1 MRRVFHLSAVFSMLG
16 ILAFGGGTAVLP
28 QMQEVTIH
36 TYHWLTD
43 GQFRS
48 IYSLGQVAPGPNTLM
63 VLIIGYR
70 MAGALGALAV
80 GLAFFVPDCV
90 IALLANRLWIHLRGS
105 PWRLAVQ
112 RGMAPVAIGL
122 MTSGTYAMARISIFG
137 PVTSGIAIVVFL
149 LLMWRH
155 QNPAVLV
162 LVAGLAHLLLR
173 PP

>member
-1 MRRVFHLSAVFSMLG
+1 L
-16 ILAFGGGTAVLP
+16 ILLFGGGGGYYAYGP
-28 QMQEVTIH
+28 YGVT
-36 TYHWLTD
+36 L
-43 GQFRS
+43 
-48 IYSLGQVAPGPNTLM
+48 
-63 VLIIGYR
+63 GYR

-90 IALLANRLWIHLRGS
+90 IALLANRLWIHFRGS